1 MNSSTSAKLS
11 SPNKA
16 LSNSI
21 PPVIPNIPKVNSSSS
36 RVNRGTVVEFIF
48 LVSDVPLRL
57 LILLL
62 LQIKSSFKVAK
73 ELKEEEEEV
82 VAAAVVVEIFP
93 DLMTLPEVEEVD
105 DEEVVVVV
113 ESKSF
118 LGNNLPVV
126 EVEEDIEELPNLEEP
141 NGVEEVDLIPPPPPL
156 LTVGL
161 APAPAPH
168 CGLRELIDPKGVRGL
183 IKEGLEVEVAAF
195 EEESV
200 VRSGKEGLL

>member
-11 SPNKA
+11 SPNKV

-36 RVNRGTVVEFIF
+36 LVNRGIVVEFIF
-48 LVSDVPLRL
+48 LVSDVRL

-73 ELKEEEEEV
+73 ELKEEEEV

-141 NGVEEVDLIPPPPPL
+141 NGVEEVDLIPPPPPPL

-168 CGLRELIDPKGVRGL
+168 CGLGELIDPKGVRGL